1 MGARGQPAR
10 HAGVPGRHFI
20 ELQCVARV
28 LDPVAADAFGLR
40 LDQLTVL
47 IEVLGDEIGRAT
59 QQVYDVAHNV
69 AKLEVHGGR

>member
-1 MGARGQPAR
+1 
-10 HAGVPGRHFI
+10 
-20 ELQCVARV
+20 
-28 LDPVAADAFGLR
+28 
-40 LDQLTVL
+40 VL